1 MEKILNIVIDNF
13 NFYMVEKISRTE
25 DIILKIII
33 ELQRNILQC
42 TV

>member
-13 NFYMVEKISRTE
+13 NFYMVEKMLRIE

-33 ELQRNILQC
+33 EF
-42 TV
+42 